1 MLEFTTR
8 HLRNISRGLNSSLK
22 LVIFIIIVKN
32 IILLPKWLSSMTTTH
47 SGLLYV
53 VKIDKIQSTAFT
65 AQSKKKLTSF
75 ATWHRQMIWL
85 TPRQKPF
92 DK

>member
-8 HLRNISRGLNSSLK
+8 HLRNISGGLNSSLK

-53 VKIDKIQSTAFT
+53 VKIDLLPSQYSQRKNLLVLPHGTD
-65 AQSKKKLTSF
+65 
-75 ATWHRQMIWL
+75 IWL